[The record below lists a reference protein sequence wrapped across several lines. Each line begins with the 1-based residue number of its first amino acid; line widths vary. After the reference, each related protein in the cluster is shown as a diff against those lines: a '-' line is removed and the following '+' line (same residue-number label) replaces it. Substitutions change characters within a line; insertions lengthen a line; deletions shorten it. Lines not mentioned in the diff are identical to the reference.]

1 MGKFFLLEVKS
12 LIDRIENPETLNESK
27 VGFRFIDKAENL
39 PDLLAGLKP
48 GKMFTFGY
56 VNVAQIVVPTV
67 KRKNPETNRM
77 KSYEDYAQLGKNL
90 GEEGDVVNVIKLS
103 MYNFPWQEQNRVKQ
117 RYSDW
122 RTKRDELAGRFGVT
136 YGKARY
142 GTEMNN
148 FGGGIESYKGNNPEL
163 SDHTYLNFNLHN
175 IYPFS
180 TTYYL
185 LFSDGSIKQ
194 VDEKKLEFKAKNSY
208 DELQK
213 LRDAGATEAD
223 LECLLGMNY
232 HKFENSKILFVS
244 GTEMDGVPTLLIND
258 HLSDKIS
265 GIAGVN
271 RDAIVQIAKDRYSK
285 VLKVNEGKDAVF
297 YDDKEKHSFNNRT
310 KERQPE
316 YEITHDEIKKIASIL
331 ENEPIEEKYK
341 PVDFGFC
348 KIQRINGNELSGRSS
363 ILKDENGSITSY
375 CYENG
380 AVILQIGG
388 QSNIPW
394 YEENGYTYMA
404 WKE

>member
-1 MGKFFLLEVKS
+1 MGKNFLLEVKS
-12 LIDRIENPETLNESK
+12 LIYRIENPETLNESK

-90 GEEGDVVNVIKLS
+90 GEEGEVVNVIKLS
-103 MYNFPWQEQNRVKQ
+103 MYNFPWQEQKRVKEK
-117 RYSDW
+117 YGDW
-122 RTKRDELAGRFGVT
+122 RAKRDELASRFGVT

-148 FGGGIESYKGNNPEL
+148 FGGGIESYNGNNPEL

-175 IYPFS
+175 IYPFN
-180 TTYYL
+180 TAYYL
-185 LFSDGSIKQ
+185 LFSDGQIKQ

-213 LRDAGATEAD
+213 LRDAGATEQD
-223 LECLLGMNY
+223 LECLTGMNY

-258 HLSDKIS
+258 NLSDKIS
-265 GIAGVN
+265 GIYGVN
-271 RDAIVQIAKDRYSK
+271 RDAIIQIAKDRYSK
-285 VLKVNEGKDAVF
+285 ALNVQEGKDIIF
-297 YDDKEKHSFNNRT
+297 
-310 KERQPE
+310 
-316 YEITHDEIKKIASIL
+316 
-331 ENEPIEEKYK
+331 
-341 PVDFGFC
+341 
-348 KIQRINGNELSGRSS
+348 NEL
-363 ILKDENGSITSY
+363 IT
-375 CYENG
+375 E
-380 AVILQIGG
+380 
-388 QSNIPW
+388 
-394 YEENGYTYMA
+394 
-404 WKE
+404 

>member
-1 MGKFFLLEVKS
+1 MGKNFLLEVKS
-12 LIDRIENPETLNESK
+12 LINRIENTETINETK

-67 KRKNPETNRM
+67 KRRNPETNRM

-90 GEEGDVVNVIKLS
+90 GEEGEVVNVIKLS

-175 IYPFS
+175 IRPFN

-185 LFSDGSIKQ
+185 LFDDGTIKQ

-223 LECLLGMNY
+223 LECLIGMNY

-258 HLSDKIS
+258 NLSDKIS

-285 VLKVNEGKDAVF
+285 VLNVQEGKDII
-297 YDDKEKHSFNNRT
+297 FNELIN
-310 KERQPE
+310 
-316 YEITHDEIKKIASIL
+316 
-331 ENEPIEEKYK
+331 ENEEFIPQGYKADSNFGGKEIQISNSGDAARIRTNYSGQPDEPSEWMEIQFDDEGVAYVDTTNGIEK
-341 PVDFGFC
+341 
-348 KIQRINGNELSGRSS
+348 LS
-363 ILKDENGSITSY
+363 D
-375 CYENG
+375 
-380 AVILQIGG
+380 
-388 QSNIPW
+388 
-394 YEENGYTYMA
+394 YMRY
-404 WKE
+404 